1 MVFFT
6 GGGVV
11 CQTAAKKCEVKLERL
26 TTSTVN
32 GNSSS
37 SNSNNSNNS
46 TSSMSNNTDS
56 SKFKRPLS
64 SSSIKND
71 HDDDLRPPGKKY
83 SYMVFYYQ
91 NFCDLLWEKI
101 VHVIEKNFWKSRLK
115 AENLQKF
122 LRSLEQ
128 FIQTVKGQNNFW

>member
-26 TTSTVN
+26 ATSTVN

-46 TSSMSNNTDS
+46 TMSNNTDS

-71 HDDDLRPPGKKY
+71 HDDDLRPPGKKHSY
-83 SYMVFYYQ
+83 S
-91 NFCDLLWEKI
+91 
-101 VHVIEKNFWKSRLK
+101 
-115 AENLQKF
+115 
-122 LRSLEQ
+122 
-128 FIQTVKGQNNFW
+128 FIYCSIPARDGAKTCP

>member
-1 MVFFT
+1 MAFFKNILVFFT

-71 HDDDLRPPGKKY
+71 HDDDLRPPGKNISHQIWY
-83 SYMVFYYQ
+83 FVT
-91 NFCDLLWEKI
+91 KI
-101 VHVIEKNFWKSRLK
+101 VLTYCEKKLF
-115 AENLQKF
+115 
-122 LRSLEQ
+122 
-128 FIQTVKGQNNFW
+128 

>member
-1 MVFFT
+1 METTLSLGAFQYLSLGQMIIFKNILVFFT

-26 TTSTVN
+26 ATSTVN

-46 TSSMSNNTDS
+46 TMSNNTDS

-71 HDDDLRPPGKKY
+71 HDDDLRPPGKY
-83 SYMVFYYQ
+83 IFHILFLIRLIFL
-91 NFCDLLWEKI
+91 NFPTC
-101 VHVIEKNFWKSRLK
+101 F
-115 AENLQKF
+115 
-122 LRSLEQ
+122 
-128 FIQTVKGQNNFW
+128 